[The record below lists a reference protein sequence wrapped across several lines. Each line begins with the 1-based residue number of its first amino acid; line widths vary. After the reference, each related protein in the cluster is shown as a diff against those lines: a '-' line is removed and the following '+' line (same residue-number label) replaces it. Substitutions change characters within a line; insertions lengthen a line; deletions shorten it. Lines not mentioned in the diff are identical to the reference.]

1 MGITTG
7 TATMR
12 ASKYDIPRLAAG
24 LRAEGID
31 LEYLEETTSTMDVA
45 KDFGLSR
52 TLVVADYQTAGRG
65 RYGRDWLA
73 LQGRSVLMTYAEPW
87 GFPGDPSVE
96 SILPPQVFANESCS
110 ALREVT
116 GSPDIRLKWL
126 NDFVAHGK
134 KIGGVLLENVKYKN
148 PDRLYV
154 KLFGIG
160 INVHY
165 RNADEAFPDTDYGA
179 ISLDEL
185 ACPRK
190 FDRTDVVLAIAKHW
204 SCARNDLRVMESN
217 ARVFAFHDERY
228 QGNASLLGRNVRISG
243 LGQNRDQIIAG
254 RVLSSP
260 LGRGLFIDVNGS
272 ETEIT
277 EYNFKTKVEVL

>member
-1 MGITTG
+1 
-7 TATMR
+7 MR
-12 ASKYDIPRLAAG
+12 ASQYDIPRLAAE
-24 LRAEGID
+24 LSAEGIG

-45 KDFGLSR
+45 KEFGPSR
-52 TLVVADYQTAGRG
+52 TLVVADFQTAGRG
-65 RYGRDWLA
+65 RHGRDWLA
-73 LQGRSVLMTYAEPW
+73 RQGRSILMTFAEPW

-96 SILPPQVFANESCS
+96 SILPPQVFANEGCD
-110 ALREVT
+110 AIREVT
-116 GSPDIRLKWL
+116 GSPDVGLKWL

-134 KIGGVLLENVKYKN
+134 KIGGVLLENVRYKN
-148 PDRLYV
+148 PDQPYI

-165 RNADEAFPDTDYGA
+165 KNADEAFPDTDYGA

-185 ACPRK
+185 VCPRK
-190 FDRTDVVLAIAKHW
+190 FDRTDIVLAISRHW
-204 SCARNDLRVMESN
+204 ANARNDLKVMESN
-217 ARVFAFHDERY
+217 PRVFAYHDDRY
-228 QGNASLLGRNVRISG
+228 RRNASLLGRDIRISG
-243 LGQNRDQIIAG
+243 LGQNRDQSIIG

-260 LGRGLFIDVNGS
+260 LGRGLFIDVNGV